1 MNDPIFLRM
10 QSKAEAKARIQE
22 AFWPTFAAGA
32 IYVLPITALTMLS
45 MLLPFVMENYPIWL
59 DAVLYLVELVFVA
72 PLGYGFGL
80 YCVGRSRGMQVS
92 VFAIFEPLGSLHEF
106 GRALGVSLSMAVRL
120 LPLTV
125 IRVLLIYAVPAESAL
140 VAVADIL
147 ILVVSLAESCLQLA
161 MSAAYNLIYDDA
173 ALGSWRAVGEGLA
186 LYRGRLFSV
195 FSFLLSFIGWAILAS
210 LSMGL
215 LLPYVTAYQNVAF
228 ARMTDH
234 LRFPEQDGEHPEW
247 PQ

>member
-1 MNDPIFLRM
+1 MKDPIFLRM
-10 QSKAEAKARIQE
+10 QSKAEAKARIGE

-32 IYVLPITALTMLS
+32 LYVLPITALTMLS
-45 MLLPFVMENYPIWL
+45 MLLPFVMEKYPIWL
-59 DAVLYLVELVFVA
+59 DAVLYALELVFVA

-80 YCVGRSRGMQVS
+80 YCVGRSRGAQVS
-92 VFAIFEPLGSLHEF
+92 AFALFEPLGSVRSY
-106 GRALGVSLSMAVRL
+106 GRALGVSLSMSIRL
-120 LPLTV
+120 LPLTA
-125 IRVLLIYAVPAESAL
+125 IRLLLIYAVPTGAVFSAI
-140 VAVADIL
+140 ADVL
-147 ILVVSLAESCLQLA
+147 ILFVSLAESCLQLA

-195 FSFLLSFIGWAILAS
+195 FSFLLSFFGWAILAS
-210 LSMGL
+210 LSMGV

-234 LRFPEQDGEHPEW
+234 LRYPEQDGEHPEW